1 MSSEHNVNY
10 FLELFSRFIVLLYF
24 KFSMKCRFFRLYLS
38 LFLSNIY
45 LKMKMLWTSVNEIK
59 KASVK
64 IFKFKEAFFETRLRR
79 MQINDEKPRLLVIK
93 KPPLGGLNY
102 CLFASK
108 HSLQYTGLA
117 FVGLNGT
124 WVSLPQ
130 SAHTVSYITT
140 SLL

>member
-1 MSSEHNVNY
+1 MSI
-10 FLELFSRFIVLLYF
+10 FALILL
-24 KFSMKCRFFRLYLS
+24 

-45 LKMKMLWTSVNEIK
+45 LKMKMLWISVIILK
-59 KASVK
+59 KG
-64 IFKFKEAFFETRLRR
+64 
-79 MQINDEKPRLLVIK
+79 IK
-93 KPPLGGLNY
+93 KPPSGGLNY